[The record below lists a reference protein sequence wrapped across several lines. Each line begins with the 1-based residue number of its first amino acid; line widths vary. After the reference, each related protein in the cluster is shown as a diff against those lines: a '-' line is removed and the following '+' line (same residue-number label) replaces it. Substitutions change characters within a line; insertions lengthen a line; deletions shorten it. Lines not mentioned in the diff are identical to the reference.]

1 MRMEVTESTNSN
13 PPHKVKGRDLLI
25 FQISVFYCMSLKYK
39 YQDIGSAN
47 QEKLEKGIQL
57 YIDKKVHQYDDNAL
71 RFYVEGEERHEVNLS
86 SVKCTCQDFE
96 FRGKYQKPD
105 ELGRKCKHIH
115 ACVLYRKVQIGEIS
129 IEGVKV

>member
-57 YIDKKVHQYDDNAL
+57 ILDEKVHQYDDNAL

-129 IEGVKV
+129 IEGVKA